1 MAYTALGYLGPYR
14 LLNVVHT
21 GHASQIWQA
30 YDDGRQR
37 MVGIK
42 TLIDRHKRDR
52 DQIALLKWEY
62 QVGHSLSHPRLL
74 NVFAFGVDR
83 GTPYVAME
91 WFAAP
96 NLKQR
101 LLQGIES
108 LAPSLPVVI
117 EAAADAL
124 LQFHRHGWVHRD
136 IKPDNFLWSDAGELK
151 LIDFALAVR
160 RPRGFWKLFARRTK
174 VQGTRSYISPEQLRG
189 ESLDQRADIYS
200 FGCMVYELVTGRPP
214 FTGSNAQELLN
225 KHLKAAP
232 PPLEA
237 GERNI
242 TPEFGQLV
250 RRCLA
255 KERKLRPVDME
266 EFLRDLRSIRV
277 FKVQPAAVRP
287 AEKG

>member
-21 GHASQIWQA
+21 GHSSQIWQA

-42 TLIDRHKRDR
+42 TLTDRNKRDR
-52 DQIALLKWEY
+52 QQIALLKWEY
-62 QVGHSLSHPRLL
+62 QVGRSLSHPRLL
-74 NVFAFGVDR
+74 NVFAFDVDR
-83 GTPYVAME
+83 GTPYLAME

-101 LLQGIES
+101 LLQGLEA
-108 LAPSLPVVI
+108 LAPSLPTII

-124 LQFHRHGWVHRD
+124 LQFHRKGWVHRD
-136 IKPDNFLWSDAGELK
+136 IKPDNFLWSDTGELK

-160 RPRGFWKLFARRTK
+160 RPRGIWKLFARKPK

-189 ESLDQRADIYS
+189 EVLDERADIYS
-200 FGCMVYELVTGRPP
+200 FGCMVYELVTGKPP

-225 KHLKAAP
+225 KHLKVAP

-255 KERKLRPVDME
+255 KDRKLRPADME

-277 FKVQPAAVRP
+277 FKVPPAVVRP
-287 AEKG
+287 ADKR